1 MSKVTWPGLF
11 RRTFEEAMIPPNI
24 CSGFAA
30 TGIYPWNPL
39 VIPVTAFLPYKA
51 FSDGSIQPVTN
62 RHPLT
67 WVMDKI
73 SEAEATVSLEAS
85 DNNVLSILRS
95 SIENV
100 PSTSDTIP
108 REKENR
114 TTLHE
119 KENSIPNNT
128 ASAEEGPN
136 SNSPTLN
143 ESSSISPIIPLE
155 SDIAIEDLL
164 EPEVQQFLG
173 SDIERLFVSTSQ
185 SGEEV
190 GNVVSVEPVID
201 FDPQANYTPLHED
214 ESLKIINQVFTPKI
228 RGKVRTRGGT
238 MRVRGGKKGTLSQS
252 RPRLLTSD
260 EIFSIKV
267 EQEKEKEE
275 KKKRIEEKKKE
286 KIEYHLKQLA
296 KLQK

>member
-1 MSKVTWPGLF
+1 M
-11 RRTFEEAMIPPNI
+11 
-24 CSGFAA
+24 
-30 TGIYPWNPL
+30 
-39 VIPVTAFLPYKA
+39 
-51 FSDGSIQPVTN
+51 QPVTN
-62 RHPLT
+62 RHPLA

-100 PSTSDTIP
+100 PSTSETTP
-108 REKENR
+108 REKENS
-114 TTLHE
+114 TTFRE
-119 KENSIPNNT
+119 KENSITNNT
-128 ASAEEGPN
+128 ASAEGSS
-136 SNSPTLN
+136 SNSPSLN
-143 ESSSISPIIPLE
+143 ESSSISPIIPLD
-155 SDIAIEDLL
+155 SGIRMEDLL
-164 EPEVQQFLG
+164 EPEVQQLIG
-173 SDIERLFVSTSQ
+173 SDIERLFVTTSQ
-185 SGEEV
+185 SGEED

-214 ESLKIINQVFTPKI
+214 ESLRIINEVFTPKI

-238 MRVRGGKKGTLSQS
+238 RRVRGGKKGILSQS

-260 EIFSIKV
+260 EIFNIKV

-275 KKKRIEEKKKE
+275 KKKRMEEKKKE
-286 KIEYHLKQLA
+286 KTEYHLKQLA